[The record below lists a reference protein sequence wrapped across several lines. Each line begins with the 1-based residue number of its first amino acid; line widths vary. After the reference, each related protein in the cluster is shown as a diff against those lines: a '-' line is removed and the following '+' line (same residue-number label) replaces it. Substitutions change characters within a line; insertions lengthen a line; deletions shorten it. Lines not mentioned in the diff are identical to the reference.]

1 MDYIHEI
8 IKRYLKNRYPQN
20 LETKIQ
26 QWLCEDKF
34 SEDKNKALFQ
44 CWNEIKSDS
53 ESYCSQ
59 NSWENISI
67 RLGFKTSTV
76 SWKKYGY
83 VAASFLLCAFM
94 ATVWFLHNS
103 DTTKTLIVRTS
114 EGEYKTIILSD
125 SSTICLGPSS
135 EIICAENLTDTIRLV
150 QLKVD
155 AWFEVTHISDKPFIV
170 KSTNLVTKVI
180 GTKFNVRDYQEDTCA
195 IAYLLTGSIEVL
207 TPEKTSSCILKPGEF
222 FSYNKLTHQIHIS
235 TREQVGLSFKNAT
248 LEDIKNTLEQRFK
261 ISIKLSGYS
270 SERYT
275 FDFETTT
282 SIQEVMETLCLLDD
296 NLSWEKGN
304 AGQIIIYVK
313 SESR

>member
-26 QWLCEDKF
+26 QWLCEDKL

-59 NSWENISI
+59 SSWEKISI
-67 RLGFKTSTV
+67 RLGFKIYTV

-83 VAASFLLCAFM
+83 VAAFLILCVFM
-94 ATVWFLHNS
+94 TTVWFLRNY
-103 DTTKTLIVRTS
+103 DTAKTLIVKTG

-125 SSTICLGPSS
+125 SSTIRLGPSS
-135 EIICAENLTDTIRLV
+135 EITCAENFTDTVRLV
-150 QLKVD
+150 RLKGY

-170 KSTNLVTKVI
+170 KSANLMTKVI

-195 IAYLLTGSIEVL
+195 IAYLLTGSIKVL
-207 TPEKTSSCILKPGEF
+207 TPGKTPSRILKPGEV
-222 FSYNKLTHQIHIS
+222 FSYNKLTHHTHIFNQG
-235 TREQVGLSFKNAT
+235 QVSLSFKNAT

-270 SERYT
+270 DERYT
-275 FDFETTT
+275 IDFEETA

-296 NLSWEKGN
+296 NLSWKKVNTE
-304 AGQIIIYVK
+304 QIIIYIK
-313 SESR
+313 PE

>member
-34 SEDKNKALFQ
+34 SEEKNEALFR
-44 CWNEIKSDS
+44 CWSEIKSDS
-53 ESYCSQ
+53 DSYCSQ
-59 NSWENISI
+59 SSWENISI
-67 RLGFKTSTV
+67 RLGFRTSAV

-83 VAASFLLCAFM
+83 IVASLLLCTFM
-94 ATVWFLHNS
+94 TTVWLLHNY
-103 DTTKTLIVRTS
+103 DTTKTLVVKTGK
-114 EGEYKTIILSD
+114 GEYKTIILSD

-135 EIICAENLTDTIRLV
+135 EITCAENFIDTVRLV
-150 QLKVD
+150 RLKGD
-155 AWFEVTHISDKPFIV
+155 AWFEVSHMLDKPFIV
-170 KSTNLVTKVI
+170 KSTNLTTKVI
-180 GTKFNVRDYQEDTCA
+180 GTKFNVRDYKKDTCA
-195 IAYLLTGSIEVL
+195 IAYLLTGSIEIL
-207 TPEKTSSCILKPGEF
+207 TPENTSVYILKPNEF
-222 FSYNKLTHQIHIS
+222 FSYNKLTHQTHIS
-235 TREQVGLSFKNAT
+235 TQERVSLLFKNAT
-248 LEDIKNTLEQRFK
+248 LGDIKNTLEQRFK

-270 SERYT
+270 DERYT
-275 FDFETTT
+275 LDFEATA

-296 NLSWEKGN
+296 NLSWEKKN